1 MPSGEVIARYHDLL
15 RAEQSFRMSMSK
27 NDLRGARPMS
37 HHQGRVQAPS
47 PSCAPPDC
55 GSLPPGRDR
64 HENHKIA
71 RTLQPLQRIAG
82 HDPLAQNPFTDTAR
96 RILNDLGNPAQ

>member
-1 MPSGEVIARYHDLL
+1 MRRLTVARYLL
-15 RAEQSFRMSMSK
+15 DATGMSTT
-27 NDLRGARPMS
+27 
-37 HHQGRVQAPS
+37 
-47 PSCAPPDC
+47 
-55 GSLPPGRDR
+55 
-64 HENHKIA
+64 KIA